1 VVEAIRGAGQRG
13 RRSRADPHGKGDGMA
28 DRSVAIVG
36 GRVVPIEGEP
46 VDSGTVLIEDGKITA
61 VGAGLAVPDGASVID
76 ATGSWVLPGF
86 VEAHGHVGVHEEAE
100 GWAGQ
105 DTNEMTD
112 PVTAHVRALD
122 AINPADLGF
131 RDAVSGG
138 VLAVNVNPGS
148 GNPIGGQT
156 VALKSWGRTVDE
168 MLLREPSGLK
178 SALGENPKR
187 VYGEQKKTPST
198 RLGTAAVI
206 RGAFVDA
213 SNYLRKIDEEQRK
226 PEAERKGVD
235 RDLKLEALGKVL
247 RREIPWRQHCH
258 RADDI
263 ATAIRIADEFGY
275 DLVIDHGTEAHLLAD
290 ILAARGT
297 PVIIGPLFTSRS
309 KVELRNRSLANPG
322 KLARAGVT
330 IAITTDH
337 PVVPIHFLCHQASL
351 AVKEGLDHDTA
362 LRALTINPARI
373 TGISE
378 RVGSIEPGKDADLA
392 IWSGDP
398 LDVLSRVQRALV
410 NGAEIY
416 SWQDGEASFADL

>member
-1 VVEAIRGAGQRG
+1 MAGQ
-13 RRSRADPHGKGDGMA
+13 
-28 DRSVAIVG
+28 SVAIVG
-36 GRVVPIEGEP
+36 GMMVPIAGDPVEG
-46 VDSGTVLIEDGKITA
+46 GTVLVEDGRIAA
-61 VGAGLAVPDGASVID
+61 VGADVEVPAGVRVID
-76 ATGSWVLPGF
+76 AAGSWVLPGF
-86 VEAHGHVGVHEEAE
+86 IEAHGHVGIHEEAE

-105 DTNEMTD
+105 DTNEMTE
-112 PVTAHVRALD
+112 PVTAQVRALD

-131 RDAVSGG
+131 RDAITGG

-156 VALKSWGRTVDE
+156 AALKCWGRTVDE
-168 MLLREPSGLK
+168 MLLRAPSGMK

-187 VYGEQKKTPST
+187 VYGDQNKTPST

-206 RGAFVDA
+206 RGALVDA
-213 SNYLRKIDEEQRK
+213 GNYLERLDAEQRK
-226 PEAERKGVD
+226 PEGERKPVD
-235 RDLKLEALGKVL
+235 RNLKLEALGKVL

-263 ATAIRIADEFGY
+263 ATALRIADEFGY

-290 ILAARGT
+290 LIAARGI
-297 PVIIGPLFTSRS
+297 PVIIGPLLTSRS

-322 KLARAGVT
+322 RLARAGVT

-337 PVVPIHFLCHQASL
+337 PVVPINLLAHQAALS
-351 AVKEGLDHDTA
+351 VKDGLDRGTA

-373 TGISE
+373 AGIDD
-378 RVGSIEPGKDADLA
+378 RLGSIEVGKDADLV

-398 LDVLSRVQRALV
+398 LDVLSRVEHALID
-410 NGAEIY
+410 GAEIY
-416 SWQDGEASFADL
+416 ARGQARFADL

>member
-1 VVEAIRGAGQRG
+1 
-13 RRSRADPHGKGDGMA
+13 MA

-36 GRVVPIEGEP
+36 GRVIPIAGEP
-46 VDSGTVLIEDGKITA
+46 VDGGTVLVEDGTITA
-61 VGAGLAVPDGASVID
+61 VGGSVAVPDGFRVID
-76 ATGSWVLPGF
+76 AAGSWVLPGF
-86 VEAHGHVGVHEEAE
+86 IEAHGHVGVHEEAE
-100 GWAGQ
+100 GWAGS
-105 DTNEMTD
+105 DTNEMTE

-131 RDAVSGG
+131 RDAIAGG

-148 GNPIGGQT
+148 GNPVGGQT
-156 VALKSWGRTVDE
+156 VALKCWGRTVDE

-187 VYGEQKKTPST
+187 VYGERQKMPST

-206 RGAFVDA
+206 RGAFVEA
-213 SNYLRKIDEEQRK
+213 ANYLRRLDSEQQK
-226 PEAERKGVD
+226 PEADRKPVD

-247 RREIPWRQHCH
+247 QREIPWRQHCH

-263 ATAIRIADEFGY
+263 ATAMRIAEEFGY

-290 ILAARGT
+290 IIAARGI
-297 PVIIGPLFTSRS
+297 PVVIGPLFTSRS
-309 KVELRNRSLANPG
+309 KVELRNRSIANPG
-322 KLARAGVT
+322 RLARAGVT

-337 PVVPIHFLCHQASL
+337 PVVPINFLVHQASL
-351 AVKEGLDHDTA
+351 AVKEGLDRHTA

-373 TGISE
+373 IGIDD
-378 RVGSIEPGKDADLA
+378 RLGTIEAGKDADLV

-398 LDVLSRVQRALV
+398 LDVLSRVERSLIGGV
-410 NGAEIY
+410 EVY
-416 SWQDGEASFADL
+416 SYSDGEAFFADQ

>member
-1 VVEAIRGAGQRG
+1 MAGSVLAIT
-13 RRSRADPHGKGDGMA
+13 
-28 DRSVAIVG
+28 G
-36 GRVVPIEGEP
+36 GRIVPITGAEIG
-46 VDSGTVLIEDGKITA
+46 SGTVLVTDGKITQ
-61 VGAGLAVPDGASVID
+61 VGDSVTIPDGAEVVD
-76 ATGSWVLPGF
+76 ASGSWVLPGF
-86 VEAHGHVGVHEEAE
+86 IDAHAHVGVSEEAE

-112 PVTAHVRALD
+112 PVTAQVRAID
-122 AINPADLGF
+122 AINPYELGF
-131 RDAVSGG
+131 KDAIGGG

-156 VALKSWGRTVDE
+156 VALKCWGRTVDE
-168 MLLREPSGLK
+168 MALRQPSGMK

-206 RGAFVDA
+206 RGAFVQAD
-213 SNYLRKIDEEQRK
+213 NYLRRIEAEEAR
-226 PEAERKGVD
+226 PEAERKPVE

-263 ATAIRIADEFGY
+263 ATAMRIAREFGY

-290 ILAARGT
+290 ILAARDI

-337 PVVPIHFLCHQASL
+337 PVVPINFLIHQASL
-351 AVKEGLDHDTA
+351 AVKDGLDRETA

-373 TGISE
+373 AGIDD
-378 RVGSIEPGKDADLA
+378 RLGSLEPGKDADLV

-398 LDVLSRVQRALV
+398 LDVLSRATRAFIG
-410 NGAEIY
+410 GAEIY
-416 SWQDGEASFADL
+416 RYEDGQQHFAAP

>member
-1 VVEAIRGAGQRG
+1 
-13 RRSRADPHGKGDGMA
+13 MA
-28 DRSVAIVG
+28 DGVMAIVG
-36 GRVVPIEGEP
+36 GRVVPITSP
-46 VDSGTVLIEDGKITA
+46 DIPDGTVLIENGKIVA
-61 VGAGLAVPDGASVID
+61 VGDSVAVPDGAQVVD
-76 ATGSWVLPGF
+76 AAGSWVLPGF
-86 VEAHGHVGVHEEAE
+86 IEAHGHVGVSEEAE

-105 DTNEMTD
+105 DTNEMTE
-112 PVTAHVRALD
+112 PVTAHVRAID

-131 RDAVSGG
+131 RDAISGG

-156 VALKSWGRTVDE
+156 VALKCWGRTVDQ
-168 MLLREPSGLK
+168 MALRQPSGMK

-206 RGAFVDA
+206 RGALVDA
-213 SNYLRKIDEEQRK
+213 ANYLRRIDAEAAK
-226 PEAERKGVD
+226 PEAERKPVD

-290 ILAARGT
+290 ILAARDV
-297 PVIIGPLFTSRS
+297 PVVIGPLLTSRS

-322 KLARAGVT
+322 RLATAGVT

-337 PVVPIHFLCHQASL
+337 PVVPINFLVHQAAL
-351 AVKEGLDHDTA
+351 AVKDGLDRDTA

-373 TGISE
+373 AGIE
-378 RVGSIEPGKDADLA
+378 DRLGSIEPGKDADLVL
-392 IWSGDP
+392 WSGDP
-398 LDVLSRVQRALV
+398 LDVLSRAERAFID
-410 NGAEIY
+410 GAEVY
-416 SWQDGEASFADL
+416 SYSDGEAHFAQL